1 MIPTYIINHTPYLHL
16 EEWRKRYEKQ
26 KEECDRLK
34 AAVQIYVAE
43 LNRWRQGRRLYNV
56 RLFFSYHHIR

>member
-1 MIPTYIINHTPYLHL
+1 MMPTYLIDHTPYFHL

-34 AAVQIYVAE
+34 AAVQVYVAE
-43 LNRWRQGRRLYNV
+43 LNRWRQGRK
-56 RLFFSYHHIR
+56 